1 MPASWPRASTAA
13 RCRLTLNCLP
23 ACTPCADA
31 ELAAQVQGPPKSI
44 NRGATR
50 FPRELQPSASATPT
64 TSSAGGGSGGAAA
77 AGGVA
82 AAGAAGRP
90 AAAAGVAGTRGYDI
104 LATPSFDPGAG
115 GETPFMT
122 WGEIE
127 GTPMRIEAED
137 LPPGPMMEGGCCG
150 GWGLRT
156 HSEGRCGLTRALLQ
170 AGGLPDCV
178 VPSAAA

>member
-1 MPASWPRASTAA
+1 MPDLCHCQQPFDPGHKLQHGLPTP
-13 RCRLTLNCLP
+13 P
-23 ACTPCADA
+23 ACHPSASCRADA

-50 FPRELQPSASATPT
+50 FPRDQQPSASATPT
-64 TSSAGGGSGGAAA
+64 TSSAGGGGGAAA
-77 AGGVA
+77 AP
-82 AAGAAGRP
+82 GAADRP

-137 LPPGPMMEGGCCG
+137 LPPGPMVEG
-150 GWGLRT
+150 
-156 HSEGRCGLTRALLQ
+156 A
-170 AGGLPDCV
+170 
-178 VPSAAA
+178 